1 MRLLLLSDIHAY
13 SDALERVLAHA
24 EGDWDEA
31 VVLGDVVGYGPEPV
45 RVVERVRDLPLRA
58 AVEGNHEAMLWRV
71 LAGEPVRAARGVVQ
85 ALKSHARQ
93 LEEEHLD
100 FLRSLEEEHVSEG
113 WAAVHGSPRERFAY
127 LLSVADARRNEG
139 DMPRDIVFIGHTHVP
154 SAYMRAGSGEGQ
166 GDGDDDRVGAS
177 AGRRDRGWQV
187 LPVRSGTRTLE
198 IPDGAKAF
206 VNPGSVGPARD
217 GGEGAAYAI
226 FDEAARTVVWH
237 RGI

>member
-1 MRLLLLSDIHAY
+1 MRVLLLSDIQAY

-24 EGDWDEA
+24 QDDWHEA
-31 VVLGDVVGYGPEPV
+31 VILGDIVGYGPEPV
-45 RVVERVRDLPLRA
+45 QVVERVRELPLRA
-58 AVEGNHEAMLWRV
+58 AVAGNHEAMLWQL

-85 ALKSHARQ
+85 ALESHARQ

-100 FLRSLEEEHVSEG
+100 FLRSLEEEHVNDA
-113 WAAVHGSPRERFAY
+113 WVAIHGSPRERFSY
-127 LLSVADARRNEG
+127 LLSVTDARRNEAH
-139 DMPRDIVFIGHTHVP
+139 MKRDIVFIGHTHVP
-154 SAYMRAGSGEGQ
+154 SAYMRAVQGESEAEGE
-166 GDGDDDRVGAS
+166 S
-177 AGRRDRGWQV
+177 AARGRDQGWQV
-187 LPVRSGTRTLE
+187 LPVRSGSRKLE
-198 IPDGAKAF
+198 IPAGAKAF